1 MIDIAGLVA
10 AAVLLFALI
19 GLEVRHTASASGQP
33 ASLRLFN
40 RAVNIRI
47 AVGALWLLV
56 VILLFPRV
64 LGLLT

>member
-10 AAVLLFALI
+10 AAVLLVTLI
-19 GLEVRHTASASGQP
+19 GLEVRHTGSASGQP
-33 ASLRLFN
+33 ASLRLFS

-47 AVGALWLLV
+47 AVGAMWLLL

>member
-10 AAVLLFALI
+10 AAVLLFTLI
-19 GLEVRHTASASGQP
+19 GLEVRHTGSASAQA
-33 ASLRLFN
+33 ASLRLFG

-47 AVGALWLLV
+47 AVGAMWLLL